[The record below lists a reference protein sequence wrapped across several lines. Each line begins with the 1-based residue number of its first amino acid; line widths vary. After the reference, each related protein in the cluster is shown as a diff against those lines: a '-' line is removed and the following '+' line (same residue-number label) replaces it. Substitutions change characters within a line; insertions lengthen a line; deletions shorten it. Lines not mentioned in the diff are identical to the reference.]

1 MAELATIARPYAE
14 AAFRVAS
21 EQKQLDQW
29 TAILQKLADIVQMPE
44 FKQLPLNPKISAGQI
59 VDLVLSFIGK
69 EQATCTDCVKR
80 FLIELVDHRRLN
92 ALPEVLKQ
100 FSKMR
105 DATGDIAE
113 VVIYTA
119 FELNDKQLEELLPV
133 LEKRFKTKL
142 RAQVQ
147 LDESLIGGICAVV
160 GDDTL
165 DLSVKARLEQMK
177 LALTT

>member
-29 TAILQKLADIVQMPE
+29 AAILQRLADIVQMPE
-44 FKQLPLNPKISAGQI
+44 FEQLPLNPKISAGQI
-59 VDLVLSFIGK
+59 VDLVSSAID
-69 EQATCTDCVKR
+69 EDQVVSIDCVKR
-80 FLIELVDHRRLN
+80 FLTELVDHRRLN
-92 ALPEVLKQ
+92 TLPEVLKQ
-100 FSKMR
+100 FTKMR
-105 DATGDIAE
+105 DATSDVAE

-119 FELNDKQLEELLPV
+119 FELNSKQLEELLPV

-142 RAQVQ
+142 RPQVQ
-147 LDESLIGGICAVV
+147 VDESLIGGICAVV